1 VRKLQHISFLIFA
14 LCVFTP
20 KLIAQAAVSFDVLL
34 SDIETQLRKGNTRA
48 LRDAATLLDKPSY
61 HNAAVIILEENS
73 FFTKQEI
80 DIPHTTREQFM
91 AFYFANADKI
101 KYSDILK
108 AFYITPIENQS
119 FTYDVKIKNHTSVVE
134 PTVELRNLSIEFEKV
149 LKRSSNSNEL
159 IAIIEKIEALNCRE
173 GFQWLRNTLLSTPFN
188 KSKTELYIA
197 LCDALK
203 SEPIEDNLKAILAVS
218 EKRILPIEMLSPS
231 IIELTNY
238 TVTPI
243 ETQRL
248 RDSLESF
255 EALRQYGYNQI
266 LPFKEEFY
274 YEKVDYYG
282 KILSRKDTPWI
293 QRNAMRDMLN
303 TKHPRMLLYLAS
315 LIRLKKNDGK
325 LEALLK
331 KLTNTEF
338 VLPKNME
345 VRHPATGGTEGPD
358 KNKNNFNTIE
368 NLEKTKEFVRYWAN
382 NAEEFE
388 WDEGRFY
395 FVNKNEVAV
404 RTENY
409 ERLYRRLNSE
419 NDSVALA
426 SFIQLTEGDPSSI
439 ANLTE
444 KFRPLLRT
452 YNRLLPDIHYGY
464 LEQMSRLVSFCQ
476 RNNISLKLPKNID
489 DLLQKLTTVHVPEER
504 YSIEN
509 QLIKEIKLTDI
520 TALEYQG
527 CIFSNNPEMAL
538 SIGRMLDLAYT
549 QHWKKIIADDDLIR
563 LFLKKSALFKK
574 IGVVGICSSYHNKM
588 DNLDEEFRKRMG
600 QLARLEG
607 DNDILTQL
615 QVLVSTENTKTETK
629 SLLDMFLNDPLSF
642 SNNDL
647 KILPPPTDADYNRI
661 IAKVQSENDRE
672 IIRLVLD
679 FLDLHPSVTAVPSL
693 YAIITDDRRLKTTDD
708 TEGPKVSERVVNLL
722 ELIYGH
728 TFRVDDKRTTWRKL
742 WYKEKQNYKNWD
754 KSFFDEQ
761 IRFVELADVV
771 KMDEILEVSNSKYL
785 NIKHKTLLINALTKL
800 LPFSDIRRFKSKL
813 PLKASTDLKPFD
825 SLSIAAK
832 DLDDFV
838 KVFEVDS
845 DTVLWQF
852 INQKMVN
859 YTPDEAGIF
868 YNSLF
873 KVNWFTNLISTET
886 ISAYQKDLA
895 INTMQNY
902 LTNSELISEF
912 EEQNTLLH
920 IAELQNVGRT
930 LEQKLEASITLDLSE
945 DSKATIQ
952 EAIISRISFTEIST
966 ILNYVE
972 KLSTKAGYSA
982 SAYLYKDFGI
992 PIFNLD
998 KNTSAQ
1004 LLENHKKMTGF
1015 QFYKH
1020 YLKKF
1025 GVDFLK
1031 DNDELDYKKIYN
1043 ILKYEIVTP
1052 FTGGGSQRDYFT
1064 YGIIKLLEF
1073 DFNTRLGFH
1082 EKLNENQTFY
1092 THTAAKRAAKWMSL
1106 FEERHLV
1113 QPDPSVPASFNRL
1126 FAEN

>member
-1 VRKLQHISFLIFA
+1 MP
-14 LCVFTP
+14 T
-20 KLIAQAAVSFDVLL
+20 LIAQAAVSFDVLL
-34 SDIETQLRKGNTRA
+34 SDIESQLRKGNTRA

-61 HNAAVIILEENS
+61 HDAAVIILEENS
-73 FFTKQEI
+73 YFTKQEI
-80 DIPHTTREQFM
+80 DLPHATREQFM
-91 AFYFANADKI
+91 AFYFAYADRI

-119 FTYDVKIKNHTSVVE
+119 FTYDIKIKSHTNVVE
-134 PTVELRNLSIEFEKV
+134 PTVELRILSIEFEKV
-149 LKRSSNSNEL
+149 LKLNGNSAEL
-159 IAIIEKIEALNCRE
+159 IALIGKIEALNCRE
-173 GFQWLRNTLLSTPFN
+173 GYQWLRNTLTSTPFN
-188 KSKTELYIA
+188 KSKTELYLA

-203 SEPIEDNLKAILAVS
+203 SEPSVDNLKAILSIS
-218 EKRILPIEMLSPS
+218 EKRILPTEMLSPS

-238 TVTPI
+238 TVTPFQ
-243 ETQRL
+243 TTRL
-248 RDSLESF
+248 MDSLESF

-266 LPFKEEFY
+266 LPFKEEFFFD
-274 YEKVDYYG
+274 KVDYYG

-315 LIRLKKNDGK
+315 QIRLKKDESSK
-325 LEALLK
+325 LELLLK
-331 KLTNTEF
+331 KMTNTEF
-338 VLPKNME
+338 ILPKN
-345 VRHPATGGTEGPD
+345 TEGD
-358 KNKNNFNTIE
+358 KSKSNFNTIE
-368 NLEKTKEFVRYWAN
+368 YLEKFKEFVRYWAN

-388 WDEGRFY
+388 WDEGRLY
-395 FVNKNEVAV
+395 FVNKNEVAE

-409 ERLYRRLNSE
+409 ERLFRRLNSE
-419 NDSVALA
+419 NDSVAMA
-426 SFIQLTEGDPSSI
+426 SFLQLTEGDPSSI
-439 ANLTE
+439 IALTD

-476 RNNISLKLPKNID
+476 RNNISLKLPQNID
-489 DLLQKLTTVHVPEER
+489 DLVQKLTVIHQPEER

-509 QLIKEIKLTDI
+509 QLIKELKINNI

-527 CIFSNNPEMAL
+527 CIFSNNAEMAL
-538 SIGRMLDLAYT
+538 SIGRMLDLVYT
-549 QHWKKIIADDDLIR
+549 QHWKQILADDDLIR

-574 IGVVGICSSYHNKM
+574 IGVVGICSSYQNKM
-588 DNLDEEFRKRMG
+588 DKLDENFRKRMA

-615 QVLVSTENTKTETK
+615 QVLVSNENTKTETK

-642 SNNDL
+642 SSNDL
-647 KILPPPTDADYNRI
+647 KILPPPADAEYNRLI
-661 IAKVQSENDRE
+661 DKVQSENDRE
-672 IIRLVLD
+672 IIRLILD
-679 FLDLHPSVTAVPSL
+679 FLDLHPSVAAVPSL

-708 TEGPKVSERVVNLL
+708 TEGPKVSERIVGLL
-722 ELIYGH
+722 ERIYGH
-728 TFRVDDKRTTWRKL
+728 TFRVDDKRMAWRKL
-742 WYKEKQNYKNWD
+742 WYKEKQNYKDWD
-754 KSFFDEQ
+754 KTFFEEQ
-761 IRFVELADVV
+761 TRYIQVADVL
-771 KMDEILEVSNSKYL
+771 KMDDILEVSTSKYL
-785 NIKHKTLLINALTKL
+785 NIKHKQLIINALSRLT
-800 LPFSDIRRFKSKL
+800 PFSDIRRFKCKM
-813 PLKASTDLKPFD
+813 PLKISTDLKAFD

-832 DLDDFV
+832 DLDDFI
-838 KVFEVDS
+838 KIFEVDS
-845 DTVLWQF
+845 DTILWSF
-852 INQKMVN
+852 INKKTVD
-859 YTPDEAGIF
+859 YTPDEAGLF

-873 KVNWFTNLISTET
+873 KVNWFNNLSSSEHIS
-886 ISAYQKDLA
+886 SYQKDLA

-912 EEQNTLLH
+912 EEQTTLLH
-920 IAELQNVGRT
+920 IAELQNVGRS
-930 LEQKLEASITLDLSE
+930 LDEKLEASIALDLSE
-945 DSKATIQ
+945 DSKASIQ
-952 EAIISRISFTEIST
+952 EAIISRISFAEIS
-966 ILNYVE
+966 IVMKYID
-972 KLSTKAGYSA
+972 KLSNKANYA
-982 SAYLYKDFGI
+982 PSAYLYKDFGI

-998 KNTSAQ
+998 KNAQVQ

-1031 DNDELDYKKIYN
+1031 ENDDLDFKKIYN

-1092 THTAAKRAAKWMSL
+1092 MHTAAKRAAKWMSV
-1106 FEERHLV
+1106 FEERNLV
-1113 QPDPSVPASFNRL
+1113 QPDPFVPASFNRL